1 MWPVKLESAMVDGG
15 LTAEVLFAPCQSA
28 AQREMQMNLEQLDE
42 REHGKYKSSD
52 SETPV
57 RRGRGDGDS
66 WRSIKMAGLLVFLAL
81 AGRAEDIKLITL
93 DPGHFHAALFQREM
107 LPGVAPTAY
116 VYAPLGPDLTAHL
129 NRVAQFNLRR
139 DDPTHWQLEIHTC
152 PDPLQRMLAERRGN
166 VVVLS
171 GNNREKI
178 DRIEASVRA
187 GLNVLADKPW
197 IIEPEAFPK
206 LQAAL
211 DTADRRRVIAYDAMT
226 ERFEVSCQLQRELV
240 NDQEVF
246 GEPLKGTP
254 DDPGVRVESMHYV
267 MKEVAGVPISRPV
280 WFFDIRQQG
289 EGLTDVG
296 THLIERAQ
304 WTLFPDSAIDHQRD
318 IVVLSG
324 TRWPTVLTRAQFQ
337 RVTGAAEFPDFLHDA
352 VKGDQLDYFCNNSV
366 TYTLRGI
373 HVKAGVSWEFEAT
386 GGGKDSVLA
395 VFRGSKSRI
404 EARSGKAEQYRP
416 ELFVI
421 PASANDRPAVRDAL
435 QRRIESLQKTY
446 PGVALEEQAGNLHL
460 LIPDALRVGHEIH
473 FALVCRRFLDY
484 VRDPKLLPSWEKP
497 NMLAKYYVTT
507 KGIELARK
515 SNLKTSNQ

>member
-1 MWPVKLESAMVDGG
+1 MFV
-15 LTAEVLFAPCQSA
+15 A
-28 AQREMQMNLEQLDE
+28 AITSQ
-42 REHGKYKSSD
+42 
-52 SETPV
+52 
-57 RRGRGDGDS
+57 
-66 WRSIKMAGLLVFLAL
+66 
-81 AGRAEDIKLITL
+81 AEDLKLITL

-107 LPGVAPTAY
+107 LPGVSPTAY

-139 DDPTHWQLEIHTC
+139 DNPTHWQLEIYAG
-152 PDPLQRMLAERRGN
+152 PDPLKRMLTERPGN
-166 VVVLS
+166 IVVLS

-211 DTADRRRVIAYDAMT
+211 DTADRRRVIGYDAMT
-226 ERFEVSCQLQRELV
+226 ERFDVVCQLQRELV
-240 NDQEVF
+240 NDREVF
-246 GEPLKGTP
+246 GAPLKGTP
-254 DDPGVRVESMHYV
+254 DEPAVRIESMHYI
-267 MKEVAGVPISRPV
+267 MKEVAGAPLLRPV

-304 WTLFPDSAIDHQRD
+304 WTLFPETAIDYRRD

-337 RVTGAAEFPDFLHDA
+337 RVTGAAEFPDFLRGA
-352 VKGDQLDYFCNNSV
+352 VKDDQLEYFCNNSV
-366 TYTLRGI
+366 SYTLRGV
-373 HVKAGVSWEFEAT
+373 HVRAGVRWECEAT
-386 GGGKDSVLA
+386 GGAKDSVRS

-404 EARSGKAEQYRP
+404 EARQGEAERFRP

-421 PASANDRPAVRDAL
+421 PANQNDRFAVRNAL
-435 QRRIESLQKTY
+435 QRKMETLQQTY
-446 PGVALEEQAGNLHL
+446 PGVAMEDQTDGFHI
-460 LIPDALRVGHEIH
+460 LIPDALRVGHETH

-484 VRDPKLLPSWEKP
+484 VRNPKLLPIWEKP

-507 KGIELARK
+507 KGVELARK
-515 SNLKTSNQ
+515 TNLKSTKP

>member
-1 MWPVKLESAMVDGG
+1 MK
-15 LTAEVLFAPCQSA
+15 
-28 AQREMQMNLEQLDE
+28 MNLEQLDE
-42 REHGKYKSSD
+42 REPGKCKSSD
-52 SETPV
+52 SETPA

-66 WRSIKMAGLLVFLAL
+66 WRSMEMAGLLVFFAL
-81 AGRAEDIKLITL
+81 SGWAEDIKIITL

-107 LPGVAPTAY
+107 LPGVSPTAY

-139 DDPTHWQLEIHTC
+139 DDPTHWQLEIHAV
-152 PDPLQRMLAERRGN
+152 PDPLKRMLADRRGN

-171 GNNREKI
+171 GNNREKM

-206 LQAAL
+206 LHAAL
-211 DTADRRRVIAYDAMT
+211 DAADREGVIAYDAMT

-240 NDQEVF
+240 NDRDVF
-246 GEPLKGTP
+246 GEPVRGTP
-254 DDPGVRVESMHYV
+254 DEPAVRIESMHYV
-267 MKEVAGVPISRPV
+267 MKEVGGVPISRPV

-304 WTLFPDSAIDHQRD
+304 WTLFPNSAIDHQRD
-318 IVVLSG
+318 DVVLSG

-337 RVTGAAEFPDFLHDA
+337 RVTGVAEFPDFLRGA
-352 VKGDQLDYFCNNSV
+352 VKDDQLEYFCNNSV

-373 HVKAGVSWEFEAT
+373 YVKAGVHWDFEAT
-386 GGGKDSVLA
+386 GGGKDSVLS

-421 PASANDRPAVRDAL
+421 PASDNDRSAVRDAL
-435 QRRIESLQKTY
+435 RRRIEALQKTY
-446 PGVALEEQAGNLHL
+446 PGVALEEQAGGFHIV
-460 LIPDALRVGHEIH
+460 IPDVLRVSHEVH

-484 VRDPKLLPSWEKP
+484 VRDPKSLPAWEKP

-507 KGIELARK
+507 KGVELARK
-515 SNLKTSNQ
+515 SNLKPSTQ